1 MVTQLQLPVRTAMPD
16 DRQALANLI
25 HFEVFVHRHLDWRH
39 PLDWLGYQPY
49 LLVEQNGQ
57 AVSTLACP
65 PDPPHVAWIR
75 LFAVGSGMLV
85 DNAWN
90 SLWSTAHDLLAGEA
104 NLTWAA
110 AIPLQS
116 WFERLLKESG
126 FVSTHQIVILTWE
139 RGRLPLEDLKN
150 GIKIRPMIFDDL
162 PAVHAVDTASFDSL
176 WQNSLPTLE
185 LAFRQSAVAT
195 VAEDN
200 GQLVGYQ
207 ISTATVLGGHLAR
220 LAVIPERQGR
230 GIGYELVRDSLS
242 QFERRGARGV
252 TVNTQQNNLASL
264 TLYQKAG
271 FHRTG
276 EEYPV
281 YQYRIRERTG

>member
-1 MVTQLQLPVRTAMPD
+1 MVTQLQLPVRTALPD

-25 HFEVFVHRHLDWRH
+25 HFEVYAHRHLDWRH
-39 PLDWLGYQPY
+39 PLDWLGYRPY
-49 LLVEQNGQ
+49 LLVEQNRQ
-57 AVSTLACP
+57 VVSALACP

-75 LFAVGSGMLV
+75 LFAVGSGLLL
-85 DNAWN
+85 NEAWDA
-90 SLWSTAHDLLAGEA
+90 LWPTAHDLLAEKA

-116 WFERLLKESG
+116 WFEGLLKRSG
-126 FVSTHQIVILTWE
+126 FVSTNHIVILTWE

-150 GIKIRPMIFDDL
+150 GRKIRRMIFDDL
-162 PAVHAVDTASFDSL
+162 PIVHTIDAASFDPL
-176 WQNSLPTLE
+176 WQNSLPSLE

-200 GQLVGYQ
+200 GRLVGYQ
-207 ISTATVLGGHLAR
+207 ISTATVMGGHLAR
-220 LAVIPERQGR
+220 LAVIPESQGQ

-276 EEYPV
+276 EEYPI
-281 YQYRIRERTG
+281 YQYEIQERRG